1 MSSFNPIIQ
10 ENDDGLFTPKI
21 GPWGF
26 DKYRMIGTYMNIF
39 TSSMKTKWKNLVYI
53 DLFSGAGLAKLKST
67 GKIVRS
73 SALISLSI
81 PNKFDHYIFC
91 EENLNAFS
99 ALETRL
105 QPFLSSN
112 DISLFNI
119 DSNEKINLV
128 IERINTIKKSG
139 STLCFCFVDPFSIN
153 IHFKTILELTTRFR
167 MDFLILF
174 ASDMDLRRNH
184 SLYSDPEDSRV
195 ALQLGES
202 NWRYEYENLYAHT
215 PQNLI
220 KFVSEKYIQKM
231 DKLDYKH
238 HLSQPISNFEKNRIL
253 YHLIFFSK
261 HPLGKKFATI
271 SSSYSDNQLGLDL

>member
-10 ENDDGLFTPKI
+10 EKDDGLFIPKI

-39 TSSMKTKWKNLVYI
+39 TSSMKNKWKNLIYI

-91 EENLNAFS
+91 EENPKAYNALQ
-99 ALETRL
+99 ARI
-105 QPFLSSN
+105 QPFMQIN
-112 DISLFNI
+112 DISSFNI
-119 DSNEKINLV
+119 DSNKRIDLV
-128 IERINTIKKSG
+128 IERVNTFKQSG
-139 STLCFCFVDPFSIN
+139 STLCFCFIDPFSIN
-153 IHFKTILELTTRFR
+153 IHFKTIIELSSRFR

-184 SLYSDPEDSRV
+184 SLYSDPSDQRV
-195 ALQLGES
+195 ALQLGET
-202 NWRYEYENLYAHT
+202 NWRDAYEKSYSHS

-231 DKLDYKH
+231 ADLDYKH
-238 HLSQPISNFEKNRIL
+238 HLALPISNFEKNRIL
-253 YHLIFFSK
+253 YHLIFFSQ